1 MLTSIGSEIMI
12 VPRFAI
18 LGTVSLRHLEA
29 GDQRANRHDDVEL
42 GDRAVGAG
50 NEREGAQPEH
60 GRALIQQ
67 PDRVENGGVC
77 GEHPAA
83 RDQPHRPLFH
93 ARGARKEDLQIF
105 ESLSVGESEGAAH
118 LLLNYNP

>member
-1 MLTSIGSEIMI
+1 MVGAL
-12 VPRFAI
+12 A
-18 LGTVSLRHLEA
+18 LGHLEP
-29 GDQRANRHDDVEL
+29 GEQRPDRHDDVEL
-42 GDRAVGAG
+42 GDRPVGVG
-50 NEREGAQPEH
+50 DEREGAQSEH

-67 PDRVENGGVC
+67 PDRVEHGGV
-77 GEHPAA
+77 GGQHAA
-83 RDQPHRPLFH
+83 AGDQPHRALFD